1 MINTLFGLKSLSA
14 QYLNKT
20 KMNQLSSNNEQTQ
33 KPKYGFIIQPPL
45 GESVNHDLG
54 IRHQRIPP
62 LSNRIHP
69 TGGPLDLLYNV
80 A

>member
-1 MINTLFGLKSLSA
+1 MSKLK
-14 QYLNKT
+14 N
-20 KMNQLSSNNEQTQ
+20 
-33 KPKYGFIIQPPL
+33 PKYGFIIQPPL